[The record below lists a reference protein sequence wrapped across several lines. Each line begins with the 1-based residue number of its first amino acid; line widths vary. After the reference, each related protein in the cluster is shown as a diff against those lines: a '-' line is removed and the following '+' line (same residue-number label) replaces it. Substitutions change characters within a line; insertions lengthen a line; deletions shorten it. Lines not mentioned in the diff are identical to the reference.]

1 MNRILTSALA
11 LTLAGGVAWADN
23 HGDTEQMAE
32 TETETQMQDD
42 GMAMDSAN
50 LIRSRDITGGAV
62 YAIDSE
68 ADDVDWDLDATYDA
82 VDENWDRVGEIE
94 DIVLGTDGQMKGI
107 VAEVGGFLDIGDKH
121 VMIEMQ
127 DVKLVPVDDRSYAVV
142 TPMTEERLESMEN
155 LDEGFWN

>member
-23 HGDTEQMAE
+23 HGDAEQMAE
-32 TETETQMQDD
+32 TETATQMQDD